1 MTDKEEKIDRLK
13 GQTVYPATRYSKSSL
28 NLHQY
33 LVGQLARNPAIVNSA
48 PSVSARHIAN
58 KIKEVADKLI
68 EEMVKDYD

>member
-13 GQTVYPATRYSKSSL
+13 GQPVYPATRYSKSSL

-48 PSVSARHIAN
+48 PDVSARRIAI
-58 KIKEVADKLI
+58 KIKQVADFLI
-68 EEMVKDYD
+68 EQMVEDYD